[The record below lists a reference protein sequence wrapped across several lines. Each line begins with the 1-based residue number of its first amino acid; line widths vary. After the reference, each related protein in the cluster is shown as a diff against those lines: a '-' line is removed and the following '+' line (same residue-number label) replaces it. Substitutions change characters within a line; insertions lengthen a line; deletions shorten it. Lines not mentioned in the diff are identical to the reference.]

1 MGAGKVH
8 PSNATPTSPTRP
20 RWRRLCGATRRDTTV
35 FGVIYPHSLF
45 HTLWS
50 AVNLALVAYVCA
62 CVPYVSSFYSLA
74 EYQASDWVLFDAI
87 SDALYGLDILI
98 RFRTA
103 YMDPK
108 SGDVVADPD
117 GLPRGIYAGGLPLTS
132 QFPRILRVFRL
143 VRIAKVL
150 RVLRIQSLIDFCE
163 DQFNINRNYIVV
175 SKLLLTIV
183 LVAHFTACG
192 FYALGTTANEQYAAG
207 LLSGDPT
214 SSWIAYATFTKKIWK
229 LSYSKP
235 EMYTSTLYFA
245 FTMMATVGFGDF
257 TPITI
262 NERIYTM
269 FGMVL
274 SAGTYAFMIA
284 SVSSSVASMNVTKN
298 RYFER
303 LNELNAYM
311 ESRELPAPLVLR
323 TRRYYR
329 YFLQHKTVYDESR
342 ILSDLS
348 TTLRE
353 EITEHYIHMT
363 IKNIAFF
370 HDVPKG
376 FTAFVAI
383 HLKPLFL
390 PPHSIALKMGDDA
403 SEMFIVARGILQ
415 VYEPIVAKDGSSAGD
430 IEISLISD
438 GDHFG
443 EMALLLEEQ
452 QNLRSASVRAKIY
465 CELHALDY
473 KKLQTGLARYPSAM
487 DKLMRDALRR
497 KILLTNLRSTKISTL
512 LASSPS
518 TKQYTPSQRRSSKVL
533 PTNQDASDDGGPSL
547 DEGCDVGFKDSERWI
562 LYPSHRFRV
571 VWDAVNLV
579 LLAYVCTVVPY
590 VSSFYSVADYQVS
603 QWVIADNITDMLY
616 ALDIIIVFRSAY
628 IDSKTG
634 DVVSSP
640 RKIACMYVRGWFG
653 FDLFATFPWDTV
665 VRALWAAETHATQL
679 PRLLRVL
686 RLTRI
691 AKVLRVLKVQRFVE
705 FCEDKLNINRNYI
718 VVSKLLLCILFVA
731 HFTACGFYFIGTT
744 MNGDYATGMAAH
756 DPSTSWIAY
765 ATFAKHIWQT
775 TYSKLDMYIS
785 SLYFAFTMM
794 ATVGFGDFV
803 PVTITERMFTI
814 VGMVVSAGTYAFM
827 IASVSSS
834 VASMNVTRNRYFER
848 LNELNAYMESRGLP
862 GPLQLRTRRRIL
874 EDLSSSLREEITDH
888 YIRMTIKNI
897 TFFQDVPKGFTA
909 YIAVYLKPLFLSPH
923 STVLKMGEYGSE
935 MFIVARGVLQVFE
948 PTHTPDG
955 EEADDIE
962 IAFLFDGD
970 HFGEMALLLEEQK
983 GKRTASV
990 RAKIYCELHGLEY
1003 KHLQTGLTRYPSAM
1017 DKLMG
1022 VALHRKC
1029 LVTNLRKTKI
1039 TNLITNVQK
1048 KTIDKRF
1055 KKLAAEKRFQR
1066 DPTSTWGLPRLFKR

>member
-1 MGAGKVH
+1 M
-8 PSNATPTSPTRP
+8 
-20 RWRRLCGATRRDTTV
+20 
-35 FGVIYPHSLF
+35 
-45 HTLWS
+45 
-50 AVNLALVAYVCA
+50 
-62 CVPYVSSFYSLA
+62 
-74 EYQASDWVLFDAI
+74 
-87 SDALYGLDILI
+87 
-98 RFRTA
+98 
-103 YMDPK
+103 
-108 SGDVVADPD
+108 
-117 GLPRGIYAGGLPLTS
+117 
-132 QFPRILRVFRL
+132 
-143 VRIAKVL
+143 
-150 RVLRIQSLIDFCE
+150 
-163 DQFNINRNYIVV
+163 
-175 SKLLLTIV
+175 
-183 LVAHFTACG
+183 
-192 FYALGTTANEQYAAG
+192 
-207 LLSGDPT
+207 
-214 SSWIAYATFTKKIWK
+214 
-229 LSYSKP
+229 
-235 EMYTSTLYFA
+235 
-245 FTMMATVGFGDF
+245 
-257 TPITI
+257 
-262 NERIYTM
+262 
-269 FGMVL
+269 
-274 SAGTYAFMIA
+274 
-284 SVSSSVASMNVTKN
+284 
-298 RYFER
+298 
-303 LNELNAYM
+303 
-311 ESRELPAPLVLR
+311 
-323 TRRYYR
+323 
-329 YFLQHKTVYDESR
+329 
-342 ILSDLS
+342 
-348 TTLRE
+348 
-353 EITEHYIHMT
+353 
-363 IKNIAFF
+363 
-370 HDVPKG
+370 
-376 FTAFVAI
+376 
-383 HLKPLFL
+383 
-390 PPHSIALKMGDDA
+390 
-403 SEMFIVARGILQ
+403 
-415 VYEPIVAKDGSSAGD
+415 
-430 IEISLISD
+430 
-438 GDHFG
+438 
-443 EMALLLEEQ
+443 
-452 QNLRSASVRAKIY
+452 RS
-465 CELHALDY
+465 
-473 KKLQTGLARYPSAM
+473 
-487 DKLMRDALRR
+487 
-497 KILLTNLRSTKISTL
+497 
-512 LASSPS
+512 
-518 TKQYTPSQRRSSKVL
+518 KQYTPSQRRSSKVL
-533 PTNQDASDDGGPSL
+533 PTTQHVSDPLDESCDGGGG
-547 DEGCDVGFKDSERWI
+547 DRERWI
-562 LYPSHRFRV
+562 LYPSHQFRV
-571 VWDAVNLV
+571 IWDAMNLV

-590 VSSFYSVADYQVS
+590 VSSFYSVAVRALLIARLLSDFQDYQVS

-616 ALDIIIVFRSAY
+616 ALDIVIMFRSAY
-628 IDSKTG
+628 VDPKTG

-640 RKIACMYVRGWFG
+640 RQIAAMYVRGWLG
-653 FDLFATFPWDTV
+653 FDVFATFPWDTV
-665 VRALWAAETHATQL
+665 FRALWSAQTHATQL

-691 AKVLRVLKVQRFVE
+691 AKVLRVLKVQTFVE

-744 MNGDYATGMAAH
+744 INDDYAAGMAAQ

-834 VASMNVTRNRYFER
+834 VASMNVTKNRYFER

-862 GPLQLRTRRRIL
+862 GPLQLRTRRYYRYFLQRKTVYDESRIL

-962 IAFLFDGD
+962 ISFLFDGD
-970 HFGEMALLLEEQK
+970 HFGEMALLLEEQQ

-1039 TNLITNVQK
+1039 TNLITSVQK